1 LEIHKSLKAI
11 EPWGFFLFDGSQSKT
26 ETKPAIAKSETSGG
40 YSFEIRNLFS
50 FLDQSR

>member
-26 ETKPAIAKSETSGG
+26 ETKPAIPKPETSGSF
-40 YSFEIRNLFS
+40 SFEIRNPFLL
-50 FLDQSR
+50 LDQSR